1 MSEILAP
8 LSRDELETLDDTDL
22 DALGPDAQRTLLS
35 RVLATYPL
43 LLKEEPSDSG
53 SDEYLLW
60 EEELEMLDD
69 FIDELT
75 ERLDG

>member
-35 RVLATYPL
+35 RIRATYPL